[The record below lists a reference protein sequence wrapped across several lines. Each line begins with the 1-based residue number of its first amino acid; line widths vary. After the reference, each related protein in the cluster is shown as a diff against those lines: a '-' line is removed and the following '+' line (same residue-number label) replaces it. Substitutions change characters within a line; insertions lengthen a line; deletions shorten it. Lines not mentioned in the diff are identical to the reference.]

1 MRKIHI
7 ANAASRNAVVTGVPV
22 TTDFEINMGKD
33 GKSATFKRFVAAGEN
48 KLDADLFTEFKGEY
62 SKALIESDPEIDFD
76 SVGRFIE
83 STQSVFLS
91 SQGEPLFA
99 APSVVE
105 VTLDPSG
112 AEISRKAPVEI
123 APTMHETI
131 PLRWT
136 GKKMPKGD
144 VVRKFLFKRTMQ
156 LMHNDG
162 VTFDFLHAMAKELH
176 EENSMVLLAAGANG
190 KDPVILQ
197 VNGTPYRGFLEG
209 RIEGD
214 KFILLLHL
222 SNMELKKPVLV
233 AKSEGSDE

>member
-22 TTDFEINMGKD
+22 TTDFEINMGKG

-48 KLDADLFTEFKGEY
+48 KLDADLFTQFKGEY
-62 SKALIESDPEIDFD
+62 SKQLIESDPEIDFD

-91 SQGEPLFA
+91 ASGEPLFA

-123 APTMHETI
+123 APTMDDSI

-136 GKKMPKGD
+136 GKKMPKGE

-176 EENSMVLLAAGANG
+176 DENVMVLLAAGSTG

-222 SNMELKKPVLV
+222 SNMELKKPVV
-233 AKSEGSDE
+233 AAKSEGSDE

>member
-7 ANAASRNAVVTGVPV
+7 ANATSRNAVVTGVPV

-48 KLDADLFTEFKGEY
+48 KLDADLFAQFNGEY
-62 SKALIESDPEIDFD
+62 SKALIESDPEIDFAT
-76 SVGRFIE
+76 VGRFIE

-91 SQGEPLFA
+91 SKGEPLFA

-112 AEISRKAPVEI
+112 NETSRKPPVEI
-123 APTMHETI
+123 APTMDESI

-136 GKKMPKGD
+136 GKKMPKGE

-176 EENSMVLLAAGANG
+176 EENSMVLLAAGVNG

>member
-1 MRKIHI
+1 
-7 ANAASRNAVVTGVPV
+7 
-22 TTDFEINMGKD
+22 
-33 GKSATFKRFVAAGEN
+33 
-48 KLDADLFTEFKGEY
+48 
-62 SKALIESDPEIDFD
+62 
-76 SVGRFIE
+76 
-83 STQSVFLS
+83 
-91 SQGEPLFA
+91 LFA

-123 APTMHETI
+123 APTMDDSI

-136 GKKMPKGD
+136 GKKMPKGE

-176 EENSMVLLAAGANG
+176 DENVMVLLAAGATG

-222 SNMELKKPVLV
+222 SNMELKKPVV
-233 AKSEGSDE
+233 SEKPEGSDE

>member
-7 ANAASRNAVVTGVPV
+7 ANAASRNASVTGLPI
-22 TTDFEINMGKD
+22 TTRFKINMGKD

-48 KLDADLFTEFKGEY
+48 KLDADLFTQFKGEY
-62 SKALIESDPEIDFD
+62 SKQLIESDPEVDFN

-91 SQGEPLFA
+91 SAGEPLFA

-123 APTMHETI
+123 APTMDDSI

-136 GKKMPKGD
+136 GKKMPKGE

-176 EENSMVLLAAGANG
+176 DENVMVLLAAGSTG

-222 SNMELKKPVLV
+222 SNMELKKPVAL

>member
-123 APTMHETI
+123 APTMDEAI

-136 GKKMPKGD
+136 GKKMPKGE

-162 VTFDFLHAMAKELH
+162 VTFDFLYAMAKELH
-176 EENSMVLLAAGANG
+176 DENSMVLLAAGANG

>member
-22 TTDFEINMGKD
+22 TTDFEINMGKG

-48 KLDADLFTEFKGEY
+48 KLDADLFTQFKGEY
-62 SKALIESDPEIDFD
+62 SKQLIESDPEIDFD

-91 SQGEPLFA
+91 ASGEPLFA

-123 APTMHETI
+123 APTMDDSI

-136 GKKMPKGD
+136 GKKMPKGE

-156 LMHNDG
+156 LMHNGG

-176 EENSMVLLAAGANG
+176 DENVMVLLAAGSTG

-222 SNMELKKPVLV
+222 SNMELKKPVV
-233 AKSEGSDE
+233 AAKSEGSDE